1 MSLSICHNSP
11 APNYGDRVPVDTTL
25 GRVPMYTAPRA
36 PHNRDI
42 NHQAKVLQPSRQ
54 EVQLWELKCLPT
66 DLHLCSC
73 SNCTATHALQIGLEV
88 VVVVGAKNATAADPV
103 LEHANTLNNV
113 LVLDVIDGVFPF
125 IGFTLS
131 QAKS

>member
-1 MSLSICHNSP
+1 MHLIMGAVSLWTRPPACTYVHGPKKKRHQLINALMSCPSC
-11 APNYGDRVPVDTTL
+11 
-25 GRVPMYTAPRA
+25 

-42 NHQAKVLQPSRQ
+42 NHQANVLQPSRQ

-66 DLHLCSC
+66 DLHLCSS

-88 VVVVGAKNATAADPV
+88 VVVVGAKNATAPDPV

-113 LVLDVIDGVFPF
+113 FGT
-125 IGFTLS
+125 GCN
-131 QAKS
+131 

>member
-1 MSLSICHNSP
+1 MPFKL
-11 APNYGDRVPVDTTL
+11 D
-25 GRVPMYTAPRA
+25 
-36 PHNRDI
+36 
-42 NHQAKVLQPSRQ
+42 
-54 EVQLWELKCLPT
+54 W
-66 DLHLCSC
+66 
-73 SNCTATHALQIGLEV
+73 EV